1 MTDES
6 SFDQRIGFAKQYVL
20 KSMKMK
26 SDKWDKMKSIEDNE
40 ILLNEFLEKG
50 DALFLVFFV
59 NPGGQLTPTNQFP
72 PGSKNKIIYFI
83 KHKHEAVQPGK
94 LQQICFYG
102 DLSYAPLDH
111 LAGLVDQV
119 LELLPI
125 NVPILATLPCDAIL
139 NSVYFLDSPPSAWK

>member
-1 MTDES
+1 MTDS
-6 SFDQRIGFAKQYVL
+6 SFDQRLEFAKQYVL

-40 ILLNEFLEKG
+40 VILNDFLDKG
-50 DALFLVFFV
+50 DAIFLVFFV
-59 NPGGQLTPTNQFP
+59 NPGGHLIPIDQFP
-72 PGSKNKIIYFI
+72 SSSKNKIIYFI

-119 LELLPI
+119 LELLLFI
-125 NVPILATLPCDAIL
+125 ILSNRTSYTSLKMPQ
-139 NSVYFLDSPPSAWK
+139 F

>member
-1 MTDES
+1 MNCIFSWVMTDK
-6 SFDQRIGFAKQYVL
+6 SFDQRLEFVKQYVL
-20 KSMKMK
+20 KSMKIK

-40 ILLNEFLEKG
+40 ILLGEFLDKG
-50 DALFLVFFV
+50 DAIFLVFFV
-59 NPGGQLTPTNQFP
+59 NPGGQLTPIDQFP
-72 PGSKNKIIYFI
+72 SSSKNKIIYFI

-125 NVPILATLPCDAIL
+125 TIMIVLT
-139 NSVYFLDSPPSAWK
+139 YFPE